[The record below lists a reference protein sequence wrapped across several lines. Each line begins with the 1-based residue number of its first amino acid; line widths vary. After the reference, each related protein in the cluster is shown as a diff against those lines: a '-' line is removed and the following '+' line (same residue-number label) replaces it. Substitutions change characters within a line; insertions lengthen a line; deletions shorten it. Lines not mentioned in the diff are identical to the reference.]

1 MTSNNSTITISKQDF
16 LNNKPIY
23 LEIPYN
29 YSYGSIVIDQK
40 LDPITL
46 SMFVQNCEH
55 IDQINKDLL
64 QSFIIRKFNTSFNF
78 DDANICLSRE
88 QALKTIIQFY
98 PTVNIDND
106 LKLNE
111 LIPWFL
117 SEDFKVLEKKILEI
131 FPKKTID
138 LIKAMIINTLFYFTL
153 TPPKNIHG
161 LRNHLETAI
170 SFSTKKTC
178 TFINLFSLSEN
189 FTKKFTQHQQ
199 QKNKTFNELKNTFA
213 HKMFFEALLHVSAHL
228 NSNNVS
234 ISTLET
240 LNENIYEELHFI
252 FHRQLYNDDE
262 TIIDFSTY
270 KAYEPLNID
279 MEKELLNSLA
289 SSKDIL
295 TPQSFSNSFETISIY
310 KNFSH
315 MLQTPFKSMRGI
327 FKFLETLINEVLR
340 EFELKPISF
349 EKVSFKRDEIS
360 HFHFYGVD
368 GFSQTMVKIFEKE
381 RGLKCFNR
389 ACFWSAVFDYN
400 DRKIHFQKS
409 KQKQVD
415 EEWIKR
421 KFKDFFSEAHFKVWL
436 KKPEIQNFVQHFIKT
451 SLEQFPTLE
460 ERQKTMDWLGNK
472 SYSSLYHAKLESVHL
487 IDNEAD
493 LVHAGKLQHNCLG
506 SQRHCEVNALFF
518 EFVFKD
524 LQQNTILWHC
534 NMRWEGVFKNKDGS
548 IEEGWR
554 LSDNKGYKN
563 TLVVPFDKFIVD
575 TFDQSKT
582 IIN

>member
-29 YSYGSIVIDQK
+29 HSYGSIAINQK
-40 LDPITL
+40 LDPIAL
-46 SMFVQNCEH
+46 SMFIQNCEH

-64 QSFIIRKFNTSFNF
+64 QNFIIRKFNTSFNF

-111 LIPWFL
+111 LVPWFL
-117 SEDFKVLEKKILEI
+117 SEEFKVLEKKILEI

-138 LIKAMIINTLFYFTL
+138 LIKAMIVNTLFYFTL
-153 TPPKNIHG
+153 TPPKNILG
-161 LRNHLETAI
+161 LGNHLETAI
-170 SFSTKKTC
+170 SFSTTH
-178 TFINLFSLSEN
+178 TFINQFPLSEN
-189 FTKKFTQHQQ
+189 LTKKFAQHQQ
-199 QKNKTFNELKNTFA
+199 QQNKTFDELKNTFA
-213 HKMFFEALLHVSAHL
+213 HKMFFEALLLVFSYL
-228 NSNNVS
+228 DSNNVCV
-234 ISTLET
+234 STLET
-240 LNENIYEELHFI
+240 LNENIYEELHSVL
-252 FHRQLYNDDE
+252 HRQLYSDGE
-262 TIIDFSTY
+262 IIIDFSTD
-270 KAYEPLNID
+270 KAYEPLNINV
-279 MEKELLNSLA
+279 EKELLNSLV
-289 SSKDIL
+289 SSKKSL
-295 TPQSFSNSFETISIY
+295 TPQSFSNSFKTISIY
-310 KNFSH
+310 KDFSH
-315 MLQTPFKSMRGI
+315 TLQTPFKSMGGI
-327 FKFLETLINEVLR
+327 FKFLETLINEILHV
-340 EFELKPISF
+340 FELKPISF
-349 EKVSFKRDEIS
+349 EKVSFKKGEIS
-360 HFHFYGVD
+360 HFHGVN
-368 GFSQTMVKIFEKE
+368 GFVQTMVKIFEKE
-381 RGLKCFNR
+381 RGLACFNYVS
-389 ACFWSAVFDYN
+389 FWGAVINYN
-400 DRKIHFQKS
+400 NKKIKEQK

-421 KFKDFFSEAHFKVWL
+421 GFKDFFSEAHFKVWL
-436 KKPEIQNFVQHFIKT
+436 KKPEIQNFVQNFIKT

-460 ERQKTMDWLGNK
+460 ERQKTMDWAGNR
-472 SYSSLYHAKLESVHL
+472 SYSSLRHAKLESIRL

-524 LQQNTILWHC
+524 LHQNTILWHC
-534 NMRWEGVFKNKDGS
+534 CMRWEGIFKNKDGS

-563 TLVVPFDKFIVD
+563 NLVVPFDKFIVD

-582 IIN
+582 TIN